1 MAPHAPAEPVT
12 SDGAT
17 SPSPAAVISPG
28 HVAPPA
34 PRPLIDQ
41 ALWARVT
48 RSARC
53 ADGVLDPDEWFPVS
67 EPAGAARQEAAA
79 AIAVCAACLVRGEC
93 LALSLRHWDIGRHGV
108 WGGLV
113 AADRARLRARLR
125 AGRTGGRG
133 IAVVRDAGAA
143 NVLAALLTMKV
154 PASRGE
160 GR

>member
-17 SPSPAAVISPG
+17 SPSLAAVISPG
-28 HVAPPA
+28 HAA
-34 PRPLIDQ
+34 PRAPGPPTDR
-41 ALWARVT
+41 AVWARVA

-67 EPAGAARQEAAA
+67 EPARVARQEAAA
-79 AIAVCAACLVRGEC
+79 AIAVCAACPVRGEC

-113 AADRARLRARLR
+113 AADRAQLRARSR
-125 AGRTGGRG
+125 AGHTGGRR
-133 IAVVRDAGAA
+133 IAVFRDAGAVA
-143 NVLAALLTMKV
+143 M
-154 PASRGE
+154 PGRGD
-160 GR
+160 GW